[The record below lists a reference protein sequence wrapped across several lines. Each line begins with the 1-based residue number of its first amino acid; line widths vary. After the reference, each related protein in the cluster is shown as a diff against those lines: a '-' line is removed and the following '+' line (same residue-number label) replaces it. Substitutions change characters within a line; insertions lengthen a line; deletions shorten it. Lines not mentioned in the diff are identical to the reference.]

1 MGAKELATGPV
12 ERGVLNQPG
21 ERFVIATAWPL
32 ADNVESAYLLR

>member
-1 MGAKELATGPV
+1 LS
-12 ERGVLNQPG
+12 LPG

>member
-21 ERFVIATAWPL
+21 QRFVPAGRA
-32 ADNVESAYLLR
+32 LLPTGPAL